1 MNQEE
6 KYIGYLKYSGKSI
19 EDGLLDARKSA
30 EALLGFDE
38 ILRYFVTKK
47 NPEFKNINFEIPVRI
62 RKGSWEALIP
72 EIIEKWYLIPIIIY
86 AKGMAN
92 KASQDGLFETGAA
105 KDIKK
110 TIKIAMK
117 GIQWMI
123 KIASHI
129 KTLNNKKLENIKINK
144 EIIKIPNA
152 KGKYLNVPEEYYN
165 IFIHFPK
172 KLFVKIAS
180 IIEEERE
187 LEIGTFKEGK
197 EEIDEKI
204 TIPFREKK
212 IFYSKEY
219 EDTEEI
225 LFPELEHNQNVELKG
240 KIMRGDE
247 KANSLGFEY
256 KGHILTCRPMEKRS
270 IATYKEKIVSQQ
282 EEHIFQKVK
291 ITGKINR
298 LDRNGEFK
306 KYPTIIFSNIIQVE
320 KPPEQATLF

>member
-38 ILRYFVTKK
+38 ILRYFITKDIPDLK
-47 NPEFKNINFEIPVRI
+47 DIDFEIPVRI
-62 RKGSWEALIP
+62 RKGCWEVLITTVT
-72 EIIEKWYLIPIIIY
+72 IIFICSYVKET
-86 AKGMAN
+86 AKVAA
-92 KASQDGLFETGAA
+92 KKGLFETGAA
-105 KDIKK
+105 KDIEKIFRYIVKK
-110 TIKIAMK
+110 ITEVV
-117 GIQWMI
+117 
-123 KIASHI
+123 KIASHLG
-129 KTLNNKKLENIKINK
+129 TLKKK
-144 EIIKIPNA
+144 EIHNALKNIEVCTGMAKIPNK
-152 KGKYLNVPEEYYN
+152 KGEYLSVKIEYLNLILECPE
-165 IFIHFPK
+165 
-172 KLFVKIAS
+172 KLFSKNAK
-180 IIEEERE
+180 IIEKGII
-187 LEIGTFKEGK
+187 LEFGVFIDGQKEK
-197 EEIDEKI
+197 VSV
-204 TIPFREKK
+204 PFEKK
-212 IFYSKEY
+212 TVFYSES
-219 EDTEEI
+219 EEEI

-256 KGHILTCRPMEKRS
+256 KGHILICRPIEKRS